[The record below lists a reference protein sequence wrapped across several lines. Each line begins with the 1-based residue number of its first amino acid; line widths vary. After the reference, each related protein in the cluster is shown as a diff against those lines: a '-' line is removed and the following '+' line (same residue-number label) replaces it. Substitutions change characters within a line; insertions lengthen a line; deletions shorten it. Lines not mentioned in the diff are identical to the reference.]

1 VIRTLTKTWT
11 FTQAQ
16 ANLSIVTATGTQRI
30 SVTLAKANTAWSVTN
45 QPSIRIGLAASALP
59 GVTNNSATGEAGVFL
74 SSDGIPSGGGEVN
87 ANGAAPIATGA
98 AGESVLLTCSAPTAG
113 TLKVVLVYWVDD
125 VS

>member
-11 FTQAQ
+11 FSAAQ
-16 ANLSIVTATGTQRI
+16 TNLVIVAATGTQRI
-30 SVTLAKANTAWSVTN
+30 SITLAKANVAWSVTN
-45 QPSIRIGLAASALP
+45 QPSIRIGLAATTLP
-59 GVTNNSATGEAGVFL
+59 TVTNNSATGESGVFL

-87 ANGAAPIATGA
+87 ANGVAPIATGA
-98 AGESVLLTCSAPTAG
+98 AGESVILTCSAPTAG